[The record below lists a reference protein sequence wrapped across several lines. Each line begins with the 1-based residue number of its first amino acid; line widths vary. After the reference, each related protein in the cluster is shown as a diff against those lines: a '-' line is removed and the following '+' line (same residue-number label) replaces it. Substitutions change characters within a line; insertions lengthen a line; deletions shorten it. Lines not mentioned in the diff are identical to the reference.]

1 MKKVALLCLG
11 LALGAVNAAEAQLT
25 MQMSNGWNFTFAG
38 NVNAFYIYSNLKS
51 CSTTGTTTTC
61 ATAGKDLSVGTG
73 LLPAFAVFDAKGK
86 EENLDVGVHFGF
98 APQVETGGH
107 YASFFGDQAAGA
119 QIDMRQVY
127 LTAGGTWGSLTMGKE
142 LGLYQRGNILTDMTL
157 LGVGVNLGTRGT
169 SLGRIGFGY
178 LYTDF
183 RPQLTYTTPS
193 GRPTS
198 LSIGLFEGIG
208 AGRYDVIELP
218 RVEAE
223 FTYNNKF
230 GENSNVKIFVNGAA
244 QTAKDGVTGTTNS
257 LSSAGF
263 GGGLVIDVS
272 GFNLTGSGFW
282 AKGMGSLFMGDAF
295 SGNSGTDNGC
305 GSTGRVCSD
314 GVSDVP
320 DASGKFK
327 GRNSFGFIGQA
338 SYSPPNSKF
347 MIGGSWGENHLKR
360 ATEEEGPGLDNTLLK
375 RRAAVGQ
382 ITYKWSKSLRW
393 VGEYNHTDI
402 FSGGEK
408 TAKLDQGS
416 LGMMLFF

>member
-38 NVNAFYIYSNLKS
+38 NVNAFYIYS
-51 CSTTGTTTTC
+51 TGKTCPGGTACTTTS
-61 ATAGKDLSVGTG
+61 KDLSVGTG

-107 YASFFGDQAAGA
+107 NASYFGTDAAGA

-127 LTAGGTWGSLTMGKE
+127 LTAGGTWGTLTMGKE
-142 LGLYQRGNILTDMTL
+142 LGLFQRGNILTDMTL
-157 LGVGVNLGTRGT
+157 LGVGVGGGGRGT
-169 SLGRIGFGY
+169 ALGRIGYGY

-198 LSIGLFEGIG
+198 FSIGLFEGLRDG
-208 AGRYDVIELP
+208 QYTVIELP

-223 FTYNNKF
+223 FNYNSKF
-230 GENSNVKIFVNGAA
+230 GENSNVKFFVNGAA
-244 QTAKDGVTGTTNS
+244 QTAKDGVTGTTTS
-257 LSSAGF
+257 LSSTGV
-263 GGGLVIDVS
+263 GGGLTLDVS
-272 GFNLTGSGFW
+272 GFALTGSGFW
-282 AKGMGSLFMGDAF
+282 AKGMGFLLQGDGIVGGSNF
-295 SGNSGTDNGC
+295 DNAA
-305 GSTGRVCSD
+305 V
-314 GVSDVP
+314 DV
-320 DASGKFK
+320 AGK
-327 GRNSFGFIGQA
+327 GRNSFGYIGQIV
-338 SYSPPNSKF
+338 YSPPSSKF
-347 MIGGSWGENHLKR
+347 MIGGSFGENHLKR
-360 ATEEEGPGLDNTLLK
+360 TDADKTADATTKEILK
-375 RRAAVGQ
+375 NRAIVGQ

-393 VGEYNHTDI
+393 VAEYGHIDNYTD
-402 FSGGEK
+402 GVKG
-408 TAKLDQGS
+408 AKSDQGS